1 MPDNCGFR
9 TIKNKFLLVLSVAM
23 LSLVPLVTQAD
34 FNPQRM
40 GFSDRYPIGYSNWPN
55 AFLAG
60 NGKMGIMVLGIPLN
74 EVVIYN
80 DRGFNLPRREPRS
93 FAQVSNADLETIKS
107 DCANGDF
114 AAANKLAVSNY
125 LRTCN
130 FRTGEITVKWTDDRG
145 DWERK
150 SFVSRK
156 DNVDV
161 QLLTAPTRGKLN
173 CSIKLG
179 TDPGMG
185 LPKEVVFTQSF
196 DADFFN
202 IRAKYWPD
210 ADIGYEGVTRY
221 VVTGGNHS
229 VDGNVLNVTNA
240 TSVMLLTRTA
250 KYRDHCGSQWNQ
262 KIIQKDLADVVDV
275 DAMRRQTHPAF
286 ARVACGLD
294 GGFQTSCALSDNR
307 GGSR

>member
-1 MPDNCGFR
+1 MSDKLKKSSFEPNRFMPDNCGFR

-114 AAANKLAVSNY
+114 AAANKLAVSSAEYHGGGDGSRHPGYAMFITIPEGGAVSNY

-130 FRTGEITVKWTDDRG
+130 FRTGEITVKWTDYRG

-156 DNVDV
+156 DTVDV

-196 DADFFN
+196 DA
-202 IRAKYWPD
+202 
-210 ADIGYEGVTRY
+210 
-221 VVTGGNHS
+221 
-229 VDGNVLNVTNA
+229 
-240 TSVMLLTRTA
+240 
-250 KYRDHCGSQWNQ
+250 
-262 KIIQKDLADVVDV
+262 
-275 DAMRRQTHPAF
+275 
-286 ARVACGLD
+286 
-294 GGFQTSCALSDNR
+294 
-307 GGSR
+307 